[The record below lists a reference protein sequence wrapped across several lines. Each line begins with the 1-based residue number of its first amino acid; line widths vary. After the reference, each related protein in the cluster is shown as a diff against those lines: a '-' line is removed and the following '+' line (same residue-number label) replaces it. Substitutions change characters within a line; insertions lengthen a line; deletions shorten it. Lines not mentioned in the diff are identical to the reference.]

1 MKLCIII
8 LKHKGLLRI
17 IFWLAFKM
25 KVLHRYIITEFIPPT
40 LLALFVFSF
49 ILTMERIFDSI
60 NLLISKGV
68 SFSTVI
74 QLLGYAL
81 PPILVYTIPLA
92 ILAGTLIC
100 FGRLS
105 SDNEIT
111 AIQASGLS
119 LYTIFLPVIIVSL
132 IVSISLVS
140 FNQQIA
146 PRAYN
151 QFRRLYYQIIH
162 KNPVLK
168 LEERTFLDI
177 RDYRLYVEKIKHKKG
192 KLSGIIMYEMKKEGF
207 PTLIT
212 AQRGNMISNEQ
223 QVVFKL
229 FDGTIQQKDEDD
241 PNKYSITYFKNYDIS
256 LDLTQ
261 TPPPKA
267 KRIRQME
274 KSELLQE
281 IKRLKRD
288 NVPTYS
294 LEIEYHQRRS
304 LAFAAFVFCLIG
316 IPLGIRARQKG
327 KSIGFGLS
335 LLLFLLYWFLLME
348 GIRLGERGITP
359 PQLGVWIPN
368 LAIGIT
374 GAWMIYRTT
383 K

>member
-1 MKLCIII
+1 M
-8 LKHKGLLRI
+8 
-17 IFWLAFKM
+17 KM

-40 LLALFVFSF
+40 FLALFVFTF
-49 ILTMERIFDSI
+49 VLIMERIFDSI

-68 SFSTVI
+68 SFFSVL

-81 PPILVYTIPLA
+81 PSLLVYSIPMA
-92 ILAGTLIC
+92 ILAGSLIC

-111 AIQASGLS
+111 AIQASGVS
-119 LYTIFLPVIIVSL
+119 LYSIFLPVIISSF
-132 IVSISLVS
+132 IVSIFLVP
-140 FNQQIA
+140 FNQRVA
-146 PRAYN
+146 PRSYD
-151 QFRRLYYQIIH
+151 QFRKLYYQIIH
-162 KNPVLK
+162 RNPVLK

-177 RDYRLYVEKIKHKKG
+177 KDYRLYVEKIKHKKG
-192 KLSGIIMYEMKKEGF
+192 KLSGVIMYEMKKDGF

-223 QVVFKL
+223 QVVFQL
-229 FDGTIQQKDEDD
+229 FDGTIQQKDKDD

-281 IKRLKRD
+281 IRRLKRD
-288 NVPTYS
+288 NIPTHS
-294 LEIEYHQRRS
+294 LEVEYHQRKS
-304 LAFAAFVFCLIG
+304 LAFASFVFCLIG
-316 IPLGIRARQKG
+316 IPLGIKARKKG

-335 LLLFLLYWFLLME
+335 LGLFLLYWFLLME
-348 GIRLGERGITP
+348 GITLGEKGITP
-359 PQLGVWIPN
+359 PLLGVWIPN
-368 LAIGIT
+368 LIIGIAGT
-374 GAWMIYRTT
+374 WMIYRTA

>member
-1 MKLCIII
+1 MELCIIN
-8 LKHKGLLRI
+8 LKQKDPLLIVSR
-17 IFWLAFKM
+17 FALKM

-40 LLALFVFSF
+40 FLAFFVFTF
-49 ILTMERIFDSI
+49 ILIMERIFDSI

-68 SFSTVI
+68 SLSSVLH
-74 QLLGYAL
+74 LLGYAL
-81 PPILVYTIPLA
+81 PSILVYSIPMA
-92 ILAGTLIC
+92 ILAGTLLC

-105 SDNEIT
+105 SDNEIIG
-111 AIQASGLS
+111 IQASGVS
-119 LYTIFLPVIIVSL
+119 LYSLFFPVIILSF
-132 IVSISLVS
+132 IVSIFLVS

-146 PRAYN
+146 PRSYN
-151 QFRRLYYQIIH
+151 QFRKLYYQIIH

-168 LEERTFLDI
+168 LEERTFLEI
-177 RDYRLYVEKIKHKKG
+177 KDYMLYVEKIKQKNG
-192 KLSGIIMYEMKKEGF
+192 KLSGIIMYEMKKDGF

-212 AQRGNMISNEQ
+212 AQHGNIVSNEQ
-223 QVVFKL
+223 QVVFRL
-229 FDGTIQQKDEDD
+229 FDGSIQQKDKDD

-288 NVPTYS
+288 NIPTHS
-294 LEIEYHQRRS
+294 LEVEYHQRKS
-304 LAFAAFVFCLIG
+304 IAFAAFVFCLIG
-316 IPLGIRARQKG
+316 IPLGIKARQKG

-335 LLLFLLYWFLLME
+335 LILFLLYWFLLVG
-348 GIRLGERGITP
+348 GITLGERGITSP
-359 PQLGVWIPN
+359 LLGVWIPN
-368 LAIGIT
+368 LTIGIAGT
-374 GAWMIYRTT
+374 WMIYRTI